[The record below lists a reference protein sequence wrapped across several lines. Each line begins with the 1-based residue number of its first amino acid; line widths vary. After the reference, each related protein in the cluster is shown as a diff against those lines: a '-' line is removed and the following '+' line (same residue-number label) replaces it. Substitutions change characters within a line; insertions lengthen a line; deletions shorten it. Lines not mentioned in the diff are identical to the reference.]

1 MENQNMLVLKKR
13 QLTHIHD
20 RRLTMNTLT
29 TFSISAVLL
38 AVCSGNVFASDDSYS
53 QGISSQGAGSQENR
67 SSDSRR
73 GRRGPPPEAYTACEN
88 KADGDTAQFENPRGK
103 TVIGT
108 CEQEGEKMVLRP
120 NNRKGGKGKGRR
132 GPPPEAYTACESKSA
147 GDTAQ
152 FESPRGKTVT
162 GTCEQE
168 GEKMVLRPDRHNRRS
183 RGEGTR
189 GGSSR
194 EE

>member
-1 MENQNMLVLKKR
+1 
-13 QLTHIHD
+13 
-20 RRLTMNTLT
+20 MNTLT

-120 NNRKGGKGKGRR
+120 NNRRGGKGMGGSNRGGQGNRR
-132 GPPPEAYTACESKSA
+132 KGPPPEAYTACENKA
-147 GDTAQ
+147 DGDTAQ
-152 FESPRGKTVT
+152 FESPRGETVT
-162 GTCEQE
+162 GTCEQD
-168 GEKMVLRPDRHNRRS
+168 GEKLVLRPDRNNRRS
-183 RGEGTR
+183 RGAD
-189 GGSSR
+189 SR